1 MTRSSL
7 ARTSRNT
14 GLGLL
19 AAVVIGL
26 SPHAAADDALDLSF
40 FKNSKCSATQIYHAM
55 ERVAP
60 AEIAQIKSGP
70 IGSRRQKWLMNW
82 LIRTREA
89 VDAGSMI
96 PNFESSSG
104 GQFGDVDWRKIFAP
118 HQDQIAAD
126 CPNE

>member
-7 ARTSRNT
+7 TLASRNAAI
-14 GLGLL
+14 GFL
-19 AAVVIGL
+19 AAVAVSV
-26 SPHAAADDALDLSF
+26 SPNAAADDAIELDF
-40 FKNSKCSATQIYHAM
+40 FKNTKCSATQIYHAM

-60 AEIAQIKSGP
+60 EEIAQIKSGP
-70 IGSRRQKWLMNW
+70 IGSRRQKWLLNW

-96 PNFESSSG
+96 PNYESSSG

-118 HQDQIAAD
+118 RQEAIAAD